1 MALTDNPASLIY
13 SVTEINEY
21 VKHLLKSDE
30 NLRYVLVRGEVSN
43 LKVQAGVGHH
53 YFSLKDEESMV
64 SVTLFAREANRLDFA
79 LENGMEV
86 IVLASV
92 DLYVGRGTYQLNAL
106 QVEQVGEGKALADL
120 EKLKQKLNAE
130 GLFAPEKKRKINIF
144 PKRIGVISAKGSA
157 AIKDITYNV
166 FRRYPCAEIYFFPSQ
181 VQGEGAAEDL
191 VRAFDLSQKC
201 ELDTLIISRGGGA
214 SEDLAAFNDET
225 LVRRVAASKM
235 PVISAIG
242 HEIDTTLV
250 ELASDLRVSTP
261 TGAAEAATIDKREI
275 EQSLFSYEEEM
286 NEIISGKV
294 KEIRDRVNQYKKDIN
309 NILIH
314 KLDLIKSELNSKK
327 SLLESLNPYSVLSR
341 GYSLT
346 YNEEGKVVTSIEEV
360 NEGEEIK
367 TLVNN
372 GEITSRVSKK
382 EKK

>member
-1 MALTDNPASLIY
+1 MALSDNPGSLIY
-13 SVTEINEY
+13 SVTDINNY
-21 VKHLLKSDE
+21 VKNLLKSDE
-30 NLRYVLVRGEVSN
+30 NLRYVLVRGEISN

-53 YFSLKDEESMV
+53 YFSLKDDESMV
-64 SVTLFAREANRLDFA
+64 SVTLFNTYAQKLDFE

-86 IVLASV
+86 IILASV
-92 DLYVGRGTYQLNAL
+92 DLYVGRGSYQLNAY
-106 QVEQVGEGKALADL
+106 QVEQVGEGKALVEL

-130 GLFAPEKKRKINIF
+130 GLFDPGRKRKINIF
-144 PKRIGVISAKGSA
+144 PKRIGVISGKGSA

-166 FRRYPCAEIYFFPSQ
+166 FRRYPCVEIYFFPSQ
-181 VQGEGAAEDL
+181 VQGDGAVRDII
-191 VRAFDLSQKC
+191 RAFDLAQKC

-214 SEDLAAFNDET
+214 SEDLAAFNDEA

-235 PVISAIG
+235 PVISAVG

-261 TGAAEAATIDKREI
+261 TGAAETATIDKREI
-275 EQSLFSYEEEM
+275 EQSLFGYEEEM

-294 KEIRDRVNQYKKDIN
+294 KEIRDTVNLYKKDIN

-314 KLDLIKSELNSKK
+314 KLDLIKSDLNSKK
-327 SLLESLNPYSVLSR
+327 SLLDSLNPYSILSR

-346 YNEEGKVVTSIEEV
+346 YNEKGKVVTSVNDV
-360 NEGEEIK
+360 NEGESIR
-367 TLVNN
+367 TLVND
-372 GEITSRVSKK
+372 GEITSKVSKK